1 MTNPTRSSRRLRIAP
16 GDSRAASPAG
26 RGEAKTADHDYK
38 IENVCSP
45 GNPTRFRSED
55 RTILVQ
61 FSHLS
66 PTHCKTDTLVKRKSG
81 EVRTRVRLVLDMTL
95 LKCQIRLATKLLY
108 DIHDPF
114 REGHAI
120 ERGVSDS
127 GLPRRQR

>member
-1 MTNPTRSSRRLRIAP
+1 MTNPPRSPRRLRIAP

-66 PTHCKTDTLVKRKSG
+66 PTHCPSVHETPRNPVHETLSHGSHHRSVPQ
-81 EVRTRVRLVLDMTL
+81 LPDQN
-95 LKCQIRLATKLLY
+95 C
-108 DIHDPF
+108 D
-114 REGHAI
+114 RENLGDRYH
-120 ERGVSDS
+120 VPLSS
-127 GLPRRQR
+127 CPPN